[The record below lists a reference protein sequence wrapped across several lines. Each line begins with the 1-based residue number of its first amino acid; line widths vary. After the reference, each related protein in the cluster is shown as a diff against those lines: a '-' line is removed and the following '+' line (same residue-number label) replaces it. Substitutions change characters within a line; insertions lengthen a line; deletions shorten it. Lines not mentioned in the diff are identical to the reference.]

1 MVGEVCLS
9 VAAASTWPFAPFCKA
24 AQEGARKKKEK
35 KSKRGLKKK
44 ENVRRKTCLSAA
56 AFVVTRRRPA
66 RAGEAR
72 QPYLRDTRRHFG
84 ICKILPARSH
94 SWRDRT

>member
-56 AFVVTRRRPA
+56 AFVVTRRFQHKKKSGPV
-66 RAGEAR
+66 
-72 QPYLRDTRRHFG
+72 
-84 ICKILPARSH
+84 RSNVH
-94 SWRDRT
+94 ACTPPIPLTH